1 MARTEIF
8 GFRREETMQ
17 RTILMV
23 LSTMLMSGCAT
34 TDAPLEC
41 TGPDAPQVTIR
52 YGDSQLSVNPTR
64 AVVKRNGNF
73 VFHLVP
79 VNLPATDPPNA
90 NYRDVDVTVEGKTA
104 DDAWIKETNGTW
116 TSTFPD
122 RKLRIC
128 VPPMQDTVEY
138 EYIVTV
144 DTVGNLDPR
153 VKVNN

>member
-1 MARTEIF
+1 
-8 GFRREETMQ
+8 MQ

-79 VNLPATDPPNA
+79 VNLPATDPPNV
-90 NYRDVDVTVEGKTA
+90 NYIDVEPIA
-104 DDAWIKETNGTW
+104 PELQA
-116 TSTFPD
+116 
-122 RKLRIC
+122 KL
-128 VPPMQDTVEY
+128 DSKKKLFSESNH
-138 EYIVTV
+138 
-144 DTVGNLDPR
+144 D
-153 VKVNN
+153 

>member
-8 GFRREETMQ
+8 GFRGEETMQ

-23 LSTMLMSGCAT
+23 LSTMLMSGCAGLMPS
-34 TDAPLEC
+34 TDCDGQGSP
-41 TGPDAPQVTIR
+41 PVKVM
-52 YGDSQLSVNPTR
+52 YGDSQLRVNPPIAHVHR
-64 AVVKRNGNF
+64 GGDF
-73 VFHLVP
+73 VLDLQP
-79 VNLPATDPPNA
+79 VGPGADS
-90 NYRDVDVTVEGKTA
+90 YKSVDVTVVGKTA
-104 DDAWIKETNGTW
+104 DDNWITPKTESYN
-116 TSTFPD
+116 SAANN
-122 RKLRIC
+122 RIIYC